1 MSMESSTVSVKEEIH
16 ELIDAIQDE
25 KVLEA
30 VRTLIKPYTSAL
42 ISEEYWQQLEEEDMN
57 YKSGKGKNYSWDE
70 VKKLLNKNIQ

>member
-1 MSMESSTVSVKEEIH
+1 MESTTVSVKEEIH

-42 ISEEYWQQLEEEDMN
+42 IPEEYWQQLEEEDMN